1 MPSPSPAPRVT
12 RSGAKRSASDGAPS
26 PAARSKRAAPARAA
40 ARAAALEDTPLMRE
54 RVDGVTYKEAL
65 TTEPA
70 EQEQLR
76 AAAEASL
83 AGAELLAVSRELQQL
98 RDVVAQQQELIRTL
112 RDSAP
117 VPAVAQRPVLGTD
130 NPANKVRRA
139 RG

>member
-1 MPSPSPAPRVT
+1 
-12 RSGAKRSASDGAPS
+12 
-26 PAARSKRAAPARAA
+26 
-40 ARAAALEDTPLMRE
+40 MRE

-98 RDVVAQQQELIRTL
+98 RDVVAQQQELILTL